1 MEEKSCRV
9 ESLKRVRATCR
20 EFAAED
26 VEDLSG
32 GELEDQ
38 VGENLLQN
46 GGGLIT
52 YYTTYRCD
60 SQITAATLCV
70 KCHVVVLLRCRRK
83 VVVLHRL
90 HRSVGAQSET
100 CVCVCEMRKIVSC

>member
-1 MEEKSCRV
+1 MKEKSCCVV

-38 VGENLLQN
+38 VG
-46 GGGLIT
+46 
-52 YYTTYRCD
+52 
-60 SQITAATLCV
+60 
-70 KCHVVVLLRCRRK
+70 K
-83 VVVLHRL
+83 
-90 HRSVGAQSET
+90 
-100 CVCVCEMRKIVSC
+100 

>member
-1 MEEKSCRV
+1 MEEKSRSV

-38 VGENLLQN
+38 VGESLLQK
-46 GGGLIT
+46 GGLIT
-52 YYTTYRCD
+52 YYTRYL
-60 SQITAATLCV
+60 QV
-70 KCHVVVLLRCRRK
+70 
-83 VVVLHRL
+83 
-90 HRSVGAQSET
+90 
-100 CVCVCEMRKIVSC
+100 